1 MNTQRA
7 NMWKSGLLGL
17 ILLLSGCA
25 TSTGLIPAMPEE
37 LKKSNKDIDSVWRE
51 WKAPYVKAEDNRRN
65 NAPDAEYIPMNIK
78 GMVKEQQ
85 NIYGLIDITANTI
98 TSELSGYCVS
108 HGGVSTVATCIPR
121 NLYIQ
126 CADAQKNKVQT
137 PAMLGQ
143 NSIDY
148 FDATRYFVC
157 RKGNITTLEV
167 VVGRGTFHG
176 SGLFV
181 RTDSQQQRAKDRALS
196 AIDMNDYHLL
206 KNPAG
211 LEHRKL
217 YELVSRFEKK
227 DDPENLIPAAREQLS
242 QKTQENIAANK
253 ASKAAEEAAAVAANQ
268 MKRKNFLE
276 IVNVGSLV
284 CRSVSASVDI
294 PTGLVIAGQPQT
306 KRVQGRAKV
315 TGYVNQRLNRKLQ
328 IQASAIHFQWL
339 DDNLNSH
346 EQELNS
352 LDHYQGSSI
361 LRVNASIWESENDWE
376 FCE

>member
-1 MNTQRA
+1 
-7 NMWKSGLLGL
+7 
-17 ILLLSGCA
+17 
-25 TSTGLIPAMPEE
+25 MPEE
-37 LKKSNKDIDSVWRE
+37 LKKSNKDIESVWGE
-51 WKAPYVKAEDNRRN
+51 WKASYVKTEDNRKKN
-65 NAPDAEYIPMNIK
+65 EPNAEYIPMNIK
-78 GMVKEQQ
+78 EMAKQQQ
-85 NIYGLIDITANTI
+85 NIYGVIDLTANTI
-98 TSELSGYCVS
+98 TSELAGYCVS

-126 CADAQKNKVQT
+126 CADEQKSRVQT

-148 FDATRYFVC
+148 LDVTRYFIC

-181 RTDSQQQRAKDRALS
+181 RTESPQQRAKDRAL
-196 AIDMNDYHLL
+196 AVYDMDDYHQL
-206 KNPAG
+206 KNPAT

-227 DDPENLIPAAREQLS
+227 DDPENLLPAAREQLS
-242 QKTQENIAANK
+242 QLTQENIAANK
-253 ASKAAEEAAAVAANQ
+253 ASKAAAEAAAVAANQ
-268 MKRKNFLE
+268 MKRKSFLE

-294 PTGLVIAGQPQT
+294 PTELVIAGQPQT
-306 KRVQGRAKV
+306 KRAQGKAKI
-315 TGYVNQRLNRKLQ
+315 TGYVNQRLNHKLQ
-328 IQASAIHFQWL
+328 IQISAIHFLWL

-352 LDHYQGSSI
+352 LDYYQGNSV
-361 LRVNASIWESENDWE
+361 LRVNGSIWDNENDWE
-376 FCE
+376 FCEQ